1 MSELKGLILAAGRG
15 TRLRPLTSRR
25 TKPLLPL
32 AGQPLIAYPL
42 QKLMLSG
49 ITEIGIVAGDN
60 EAELRQGL
68 ASVPANLTFVHQDEP
83 LGLAHAVNA
92 AREYTGDSD
101 FVLMFCDNIFS
112 EPLCFALAEWEVFRR
127 RDPDTAALIHVIEC
141 DDPRAF
147 GVAVVDVDGAVLEM
161 EEKPAQPKSNLA
173 VVGIDFLTPAI
184 YDAIARIKP
193 SARGELEITDA
204 LAELITLGHRVQAR
218 RLTGFWFDTGTFGD
232 LTAAL
237 RPVMDEY
244 GAYGTSSSHPGCTL
258 TGPVGIGRHSRVENC
273 ELTGPV
279 IIGANCQ
286 VTDSRLGPYTVI
298 GNGSTVSGCAL
309 TDCEIYAETVIANIE
324 DNRAIYDG
332 DLRVDEATPPGT

>member
-1 MSELKGLILAAGRG
+1 MNELKGLILAAGRG
-15 TRLRPLTSRR
+15 TRLLPLTSRR

-68 ASVPANLTFVHQDEP
+68 ANVPAHLAFVRQSEP

-92 AREYTGDSD
+92 ARGYTGDSD

-112 EPLCFALAEWEVFRR
+112 EPLCFALAEWEVVRR
-127 RDPDTAALIHVIEC
+127 RAPDTAALIHVIEC
-141 DDPRAF
+141 ADPRAF
-147 GVAVVDVDGAVLEM
+147 GVAVVDGDGAVLEM

-173 VVGIDFLTPAI
+173 VVGIDFLTPVI

-204 LAELITLGHRVQAR
+204 LAELVRMGHRVQAR

-237 RPVMDEY
+237 QPVMDEF
-244 GAYGTSSSHPGCTL
+244 GAYGTASSHPGCTL
-258 TGPVGIGRHSRVENC
+258 AGPVGIGRYSRVENC

-279 IIGANCQ
+279 IIGTNCQ
-286 VTDSRLGPYTVI
+286 VTGSRLGPYTVV
-298 GNGSTVSGCAL
+298 GNGCAIDNCTL
-309 TDCEIYAETVIANIE
+309 SDCEVYAGTEIAGVT
-324 DNRAIYDG
+324 DSRAILDG
-332 DLRVDEATPPGT
+332 DLRVDESTPPGT